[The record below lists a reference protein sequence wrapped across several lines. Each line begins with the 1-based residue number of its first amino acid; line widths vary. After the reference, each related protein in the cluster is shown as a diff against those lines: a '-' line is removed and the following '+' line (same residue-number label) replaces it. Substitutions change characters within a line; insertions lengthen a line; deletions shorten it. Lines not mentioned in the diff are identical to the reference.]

1 MRVLAMDT
9 SLEACSVAVARDGA
23 PPVLASEVIG
33 RGHAERLF
41 GMVDAAMQEAALAY
55 PDLDRIAVTVGPG
68 SFTGL
73 RVGIAA
79 ARGFAL
85 ALRRTAVGIG
95 TLDVHAARAR
105 GIVGARPVLA
115 LLDARRDELYG
126 QAFDTEGRPL
136 FAPVVA
142 SAEILALEVRPGMVL
157 AGSGAPMV
165 AALVPGAGIAH
176 TLSAPDIATVLTL
189 ALAAPDPVS
198 PPRPLYLRAPDA
210 KPQLDGKVARQ

>member
-1 MRVLAMDT
+1 MDT
-9 SLEACSVAVARDGA
+9 SLEACSVAVAGDRGES
-23 PPVLASEVIG
+23 VLASEVIG

-41 GMVDAAMQEAALAY
+41 GMIDTAMREAALGF
-55 PDLDRIAVTVGPG
+55 PDLDRVAVTVGPG

-85 ALRRTAVGIG
+85 ALGRPAVGIG
-95 TLDVHAARAR
+95 TLDVHAAHARA
-105 GIVGARPVLA
+105 IAGARPVLA

-126 QAFDTEGRPL
+126 QAFDPEGRPL
-136 FAPVVA
+136 HPPMVA
-142 SAEILALEVRPGMVL
+142 SAETLAREVRAGMVI

-165 AALVPGAGIAH
+165 AALVPDAEVAH
-176 TLSAPDIATVLTL
+176 TLSAPDIATLLAL

-210 KPQLDGKVARQ
+210 KPQLDKRVARQ